1 MLQPSLT
8 DVLLFGSAGVF
19 GWIVVDGCANLL
31 LRTDERGAKF
41 RFIGARWLKR
51 DLVIKIALLQFLIA
65 FIVQYFIVDY
75 FYFLFSE
82 AYQYILPISMMSL
95 GSLYLYILA
104 NLPYKITVRRC
115 TFSIVLFVLAGIL
128 FYAISQLT

>member
-8 DVLLFGSAGVF
+8 DYLLFGSASVF

-31 LRTDERGAKF
+31 LRKDEKGAKF

-51 DLVIKIALLQFLIA
+51 ELAIKIALLQFLIA
-65 FIVQYFIVDY
+65 FVVQYFIVDY
-75 FYFLFSE
+75 FCFLFSE
-82 AYQYILPISMMSL
+82 AYQYIIPIGMTAL
-95 GSLYLYILA
+95 GALYLYILA
-104 NLPYKITVRRC
+104 NLPYKITLKRC
-115 TFSIVLFVLAGIL
+115 TFSIVLLVFAGIL